1 MTSGQYSFMKK
12 LKKALRLLFFIVI
25 MLAAAF
31 GVGLTGHF
39 LPAHRDPYRNAEI
52 KTEQIDKKR
61 EEDDDESE
69 NEKR

>member
-1 MTSGQYSFMKK
+1 MKK
-12 LKKALRLLFFIVI
+12 LIKAIRLLLFILMMV
-25 MLAAAF
+25 AAAF

-61 EEDDDESE
+61 KEDDAESE
-69 NEKR
+69 NEKQ